1 MLTRK
6 PFPNVLK
13 SSVLKINFHICNWPI
28 FIKTAA
34 DLSRENYPRCT
45 QTLEGNET
53 SPSPKSVRF
62 ASEVVAVDVRTSPL
76 SNVPLSEIIARW
88 NEMPEA
94 HLIARLS
101 EILDTQTAEI
111 KKLKEKVIEQDGQIK
126 FYYES
131 ILKKQKTAIAKDNN
145 E

>member
-1 MLTRK
+1 
-6 PFPNVLK
+6 
-13 SSVLKINFHICNWPI
+13 
-28 FIKTAA
+28 
-34 DLSRENYPRCT
+34 
-45 QTLEGNET
+45 
-53 SPSPKSVRF
+53 
-62 ASEVVAVDVRTSPL
+62 
-76 SNVPLSEIIARW
+76 
-88 NEMPEA
+88 MPEA